1 MPDRPYEW
9 KDINNKSKF
18 RHKSIKMN
26 NYKEEIEFLKE
37 KGYILKDKT
46 FEDLHY
52 LPQCTWED
60 ILKVMKEYKE
70 RCKHST

>member
-1 MPDRPYEW
+1 M
-9 KDINNKSKF
+9 K
-18 RHKSIKMN
+18 
-26 NYKEEIEFLKE
+26 YKEEIEFLKE

-60 ILKVMKEYKE
+60 ILKVMEQYKE
-70 RCKHST
+70 KTMDYYEERYQHSA